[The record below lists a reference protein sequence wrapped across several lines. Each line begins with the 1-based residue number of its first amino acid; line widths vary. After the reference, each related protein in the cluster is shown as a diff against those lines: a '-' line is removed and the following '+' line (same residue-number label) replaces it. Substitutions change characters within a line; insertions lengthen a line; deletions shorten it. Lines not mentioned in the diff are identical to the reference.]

1 MISDLIALVPVHL
14 IIDLDY
20 SFVVMM
26 HVVIVVGVDTWTI
39 IRFWSLRLMVTGR
52 EIEPRW
58 TPPWTIVRESP
69 KSRGNVETCTIKWLR
84 KERSWVLES
93 GAIVLSIV
101 EWTLLCAVT
110 VGGLA
115 IRKLAVLLRRL
126 ACPDADLPF

>member
-1 MISDLIALVPVHL
+1 
-14 IIDLDY
+14 
-20 SFVVMM
+20 
-26 HVVIVVGVDTWTI
+26 
-39 IRFWSLRLMVTGR
+39 MVTGH
-52 EIEPRW
+52 EVEPCW

-69 KSRGNVETCTIKWLR
+69 KSRGNVETYTIKWLR
-84 KERSWVLES
+84 KERSWLLES